1 MNVSKR
7 DYNDCHKLKKYLEKA
22 LKKTIIIKDS
32 DDNCFIKVTENDKKQ
47 IKNILNKRKFKLSP
61 LFYK

>member
-1 MNVSKR
+1 MNVSKK

-22 LKKTIIIKDS
+22 LNKTIIIKDS
-32 DDNCFIKVTENDKKQ
+32 NDTCFINVTKTEEKQ
-47 IKNILNKRKFKLSP
+47 IKNIINNRKFKLSP

>member
-1 MNVSKR
+1 MNVSKK

-22 LKKTIIIKDS
+22 LNKTIIIKDS
-32 DDNCFIKVTENDKKQ
+32 DDNCFIKVTKNDEKQ
-47 IKNILNKRKFKLSP
+47 IKNILNKRRFKLSP